1 MRLKIAMFA
10 LLVLISS
17 SVQADW
23 MRFRGPNGSGV
34 SDEKQATPAEW
45 SPQKN
50 LKWKVALPGPGSSS
64 PIIVGDQVFVTCW
77 SGYGMNRNDLG
88 DQKDLK
94 RHLVCLDRKSGK
106 ILWDKTVGPVLP
118 EDVYT
123 GMFAEHG
130 YASHTPTSDGKRVYA
145 YFGKSGAVAF
155 DLEGNQLWQT
165 IVGDELDPRRW
176 GSSSSPVLYKDL
188 LIVTA
193 TAESEAIVALNK
205 ETGKEVWRQESSGFN
220 STWGTPILV
229 KHGDQR
235 TDLVIGVPYEIWGL
249 SPDTGKLRWYCEAMP
264 TETYCSSVIAQNGVV
279 YGIEGRGGGSI
290 AVRANGKG
298 DVTKSH
304 VLWSGRDAN
313 RIETPV
319 IYQDRIYFFSR
330 GIANCIDAKTG
341 ERIFRGR
348 LEQGDAVA
356 ADGREEPAEN
366 RFGGRG
372 GRGGGGFRGS
382 DYSSP
387 IVADGK
393 VYYTSRSGET
403 YVIKASDKLEP
414 ISVNRLTNDNEDFSA
429 SPAVS
434 DGDLFIRSDKHL
446 YCVGAKDS

>member
-1 MRLKIAMFA
+1 MYPRIAVFA
-10 LLVLISS
+10 LLMLISS

-45 SPQKN
+45 SSQKN
-50 LKWKVALPGPGSSS
+50 LKWKVALPGHGSSS
-64 PIIVGDQVFVTCW
+64 PIIVGDKVFVTCW
-77 SGYGMNRNDLG
+77 SGYGMNRNDPG
-88 DQKDLK
+88 DPKDLR

-106 ILWDKTVGPVLP
+106 TLWDKTVGPVLP

-130 YASHTPTSDGKRVYA
+130 YASHTPTSDGKRVYV
-145 YFGKSGAVAF
+145 YYGKSGALAY
-155 DLEGNQLWQT
+155 DLDGNQLWQT

-176 GSSSSPVLYKDL
+176 GSSSSPILYKNL

-205 ETGKEVWRQESSGFN
+205 ETGKEVWRQESTGFN
-220 STWGTPILV
+220 ATWGTPILV
-229 KHGDQR
+229 PIDDKR
-235 TDLVIGVPYEIWGL
+235 TDLVIGVPYEIWSL
-249 SPDTGKLRWYCEAMP
+249 NPETGKLRWYCEAMP
-264 TETYCSSVIAQNGVV
+264 TETYCSSVIAHHGVI

-290 AVRANGKG
+290 AVRADGKG

-304 VLWSGRDAN
+304 VLWSGRDSN
-313 RIETPV
+313 RIETP
-319 IYQDRIYFFSR
+319 IFYQDRIYFF
-330 GIANCIDAKTG
+330 ANCIDAKTG

-348 LEQGDAVA
+348 LDAGNSVASEKQEEQPG
-356 ADGREEPAEN
+356 N
-366 RFGGRG
+366 RVGGRQ

-382 DYSSP
+382 NYSSP
-387 IVADGK
+387 VIADGK
-393 VYYTSRSGET
+393 IYFISRSGET
-403 YVIKASDKLEP
+403 YVLKASDQLEQL
-414 ISVNRLTNDNEDFSA
+414 SVNRLTDENEDFSA
-429 SPAVS
+429 TPAVS